1 MLICYIDHQS
11 LISFPTEHLSPG
23 LAWHLTPHVMTH
35 YSIYIRKKKVYSARS
50 IGEEVWITW
59 SDIECSSFTLPH
71 QVQACTGHLPN
82 VKTFVCTT
90 HFVSKWFSRCM
101 FDKFVIFF
109 MDFMWHFQNEP
120 CRKDPFL
127 PTCDDSSPSLINF
140 AKLDNMLM
148 HICVIFNCKVMGI
161 MRC

>member
-1 MLICYIDHQS
+1 MLYWSSEFNIISHWTLVTRFS
-11 LISFPTEHLSPG
+11 LAYNPTRDDALQ
-23 LAWHLTPHVMTH
+23 
-35 YSIYIRKKKVYSARS
+35 YIYIRKKKVYSARS

-59 SDIECSSFTLPH
+59 TDIECSLFTLPH

-82 VKTFVCTT
+82 VKSFVCTT

-101 FDKFVIFF
+101 FDKFVIFI
-109 MDFMWHFQNEP
+109 MDFMWHIQNEL
-120 CRKDPFL
+120 CRKDPFP
-127 PTCDDSSPSLINF
+127 PTCDDSWPSLINF

-148 HICVIFNCKVMGI
+148 YICVIFNCKVMGI